1 MQLTYWGHHCS
12 TGRNQT
18 LSFKDK
24 SPVSN
29 SEMKTPSAFTTA
41 PLPPALT
48 GSKNNQQ
55 YDNKHLAHT
64 QCLVNAKL
72 YPGCFHLL
80 PHWIFPPPRQAVSS
94 SHLTHKG
101 SLAQHNTAF
110 PRAHR
115 TCADA
120 QNAPHRTSFHSHRQ
134 IHTRTTRSRNCKTT
148 NTPSVAPSRP
158 KLITNYI
165 ALVTH
170 TNALQ
175 PHKSSRRIYTH
186 SQIPRGAV
194 IFLPSTPQSTQ

>member
-1 MQLTYWGHHCS
+1 MLSS
-12 TGRNQT
+12 TLGV
-18 LSFKDK
+18 
-24 SPVSN
+24 SPV
-29 SEMKTPSAFTTA
+29 TPLDFPTTQA
-41 PLPPALT
+41 GGFIVPLNPQGEPCT
-48 GSKNNQQ
+48 
-55 YDNKHLAHT
+55 T
-64 QCLVNAKL
+64 Q
-72 YPGCFHLL
+72 H
-80 PHWIFPPPRQAVSS
+80 H
-94 SHLTHKG
+94 
-101 SLAQHNTAF
+101 TAF

-134 IHTRTTRSRNCKTT
+134 IHSRTTQSRNCKTT

-158 KLITNYI
+158 RLINNYI

-194 IFLPSTPQSTQ
+194 IFLLSTPQSTQ